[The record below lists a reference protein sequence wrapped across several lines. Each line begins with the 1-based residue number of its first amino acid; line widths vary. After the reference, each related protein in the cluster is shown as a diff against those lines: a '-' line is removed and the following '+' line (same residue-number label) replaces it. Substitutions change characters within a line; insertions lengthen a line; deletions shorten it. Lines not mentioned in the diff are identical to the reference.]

1 VRRWGNAER
10 AASAGQHRGVT
21 NSPARLTLAAAGCE
35 RSKTRGRAGIGA
47 APWQMLTG
55 LYRWTGPEAWMST
68 SKAIG
73 GLVWLHWP
81 WERARTNKDVQPEP
95 PVAADPGVPAGPAQQ
110 LVPCWLTVPRQVRGL
125 KDIGATGSECLSLIV
140 PLRTSAYR
148 LCCWSGRRH
157 PRGEHAPGDHR
168 GFGRRLRGG
177 HELETLDLFEEEAG

>member
-1 VRRWGNAER
+1 
-10 AASAGQHRGVT
+10 
-21 NSPARLTLAAAGCE
+21 
-35 RSKTRGRAGIGA
+35 
-47 APWQMLTG
+47 MLTG

-140 PLRTSAYR
+140 PLGTSAYR